1 MGQSKT
7 NAHSTSLRLI
17 SAVIGVLT
25 MLAMTGCGDPDSEP
39 GSQAPT
45 FDTTNTQRLLESWEG
60 VMYEL
65 SDQDQIQVAN
75 NVVAMYQIRVGKR
88 SAVSYNRPGS
98 EWEWFFDPSG
108 KAFVIEQLYDKVT
121 NDPRYANAGLHGR
134 TAQEILGWTQ
144 RIKAMQEEREH
155 ATRLQGSQTRETKIK
170 QVIAAISGEIQQ
182 KRDAL
187 SVAQQSD
194 EATQQKYKDIFANAD
209 NIKLRVTGIRIKEK
223 KRGMI
228 GILGDL
234 EVVNETGL
242 AIRQVKVGIR
252 WLSNGNETKRE
263 GWTVRQGRGFTGDLL
278 PHGAVA
284 TIPLRSE
291 LRASVDDVQA
301 VTEYPAKLG
310 ITPWVTS
317 FTVSDGTQYRMSRV
331 RRDRD
336 ATLKQLKEPQ
346 LREEIQKLEKILA
359 LLIAGKQ

>member
-1 MGQSKT
+1 
-7 NAHSTSLRLI
+7 
-17 SAVIGVLT
+17 
-25 MLAMTGCGDPDSEP
+25 
-39 GSQAPT
+39 
-45 FDTTNTQRLLESWEG
+45 
-60 VMYEL
+60 
-65 SDQDQIQVAN
+65 
-75 NVVAMYQIRVGKR
+75 
-88 SAVSYNRPGS
+88 
-98 EWEWFFDPSG
+98 
-108 KAFVIEQLYDKVT
+108 
-121 NDPRYANAGLHGR
+121 
-134 TAQEILGWTQ
+134 
-144 RIKAMQEEREH
+144 
-155 ATRLQGSQTRETKIK
+155 
-170 QVIAAISGEIQQ
+170 
-182 KRDAL
+182 
-187 SVAQQSD
+187 
-194 EATQQKYKDIFANAD
+194 
-209 NIKLRVTGIRIKEK
+209 
-223 KRGMI
+223 MI

-234 EVVNETGL
+234 ELVNETGL

-252 WLSNGNETKRE
+252 WLSNGNDTKRE